1 MSYPERSTDIRLA
14 LSTPCEVE
22 TILDTDLFDSID
34 IARGIYV
41 NSTME
46 KLSLIRMLKDHE
58 SARRSSEHEV
68 EKAWMNR
75 VDVSD
80 T

>member
-1 MSYPERSTDIRLA
+1 M
-14 LSTPCEVE
+14 
-22 TILDTDLFDSID
+22 
-34 IARGIYV
+34 

-80 T
+80 TWYHEVAQGFSSELIA